1 MTTNNVSHIEKKLK
15 NLRKI
20 LWFCFSGV
28 SILSILIGTAIL
40 LANSINT
47 NPPVQIQIFIAMIFL
62 VLIAI
67 SAIVCLVVYF
77 IYKYRL
83 ENDDEIFL

>member
-1 MTTNNVSHIEKKLK
+1 MTTNNVSDKEKKLK

-40 LANSINT
+40 LANTVNT
-47 NPPVQIQIFIAMIFL
+47 NPPVQIQIYIAIIFL
-62 VLIAI
+62 VLITV
-67 SAIVCLVVYF
+67 SAIVCLVIYF
-77 IYKYRL
+77 IYKHRL
-83 ENDDEIFL
+83 ENDDELFL